1 MPIGDLSICS
11 NPVNARGDFV
21 SEPGILDRLWSETS
35 NYFWTRQE
43 LPFPP
48 QSQPVDLHLHPRQW
62 SYRNAPVAQAGAR

>member
-1 MPIGDLSICS
+1 
-11 NPVNARGDFV
+11 
-21 SEPGILDRLWSETS
+21 LWSETS